1 MNQKTW
7 SIVLGLL
14 LANAGTQTALFAAEH
29 PEHPTGGKDRSA
41 AQKSSDQQ
49 KEKDAFEMDV
59 KNYIKSEAKK
69 TGGVF
74 TVRDDVQNKDWKLN
88 LVKVHKNKICMLDQG
103 KTCFACADLNEVNGK
118 NKLDL
123 DFYASHAADGTTS
136 VTKVI
141 IHKLNGKPRFTY
153 DSNNNIVPTPEAK
166 PGA

>member
-1 MNQKTW
+1 MNAKLF
-7 SIVLGLL
+7 SVIAGLL
-14 LANAGTQTALFAAEH
+14 FAFAGAQASLIAAEH
-29 PEHPTGGKDRSA
+29 PEHPTGGMGRAA
-41 AQKSSDQQ
+41 AQKSADLQ

-59 KNYIKSEAKK
+59 KNYIQSEARK

-74 TVRDDVQNKDWKLN
+74 AVRDDVLNKDWKLK

-103 KTCFACADLNEVNGK
+103 KTCFACADFNEVNGK

-136 VTKVI
+136 ITKVI

-153 DSNNNIVPTPEAK
+153 DSNNNIVPLAK
-166 PGA
+166 